1 MTGATVERP
10 THEMRPDVPLEV
22 MPLTTLISR
31 RVFMSRST
39 VAWLMLT
46 APPVAALA
54 AVDEPARLVDAVSF
68 DLGGTAERPP
78 WRITLYVPPGP
89 APAAG
94 WPILYL
100 LDGNAVTGTA
110 IDIERVQAP
119 YPDGTGIGSRFAI
132 VGIGYPGDQA
142 YDGLRRSWDYTPP
155 PGKSYP
161 PYRADGPA
169 VRTGGANPFLRFVI
183 DELKP
188 AVERRCKGDPARQAL
203 FGHSLGGLFVLY
215 ARAQAPAT
223 FSHWIAASP
232 SIYWE
237 EFVLLTSIDA
247 LEKSPPGKAHV
258 LLMAGAYE
266 AELAPFQRTAPD
278 HESRLAR
285 LKLARTVEAARTLSD
300 RLGRIPG
307 LKSEFRVIPG
317 KTHMTVLPEALN
329 EAVTSFLGRAG

>member
-46 APPVAALA
+46 APPMAALA

-68 DLGGTAERPP
+68 DLGGTAGQPP

-119 YPDGTGIGSRFAI
+119 YPDGTGIGSRFAMSGSAI
-132 VGIGYPGDQA
+132 QAIRPMTVCAGPGT
-142 YDGLRRSWDYTPP
+142 TP
-155 PGKSYP
+155 
-161 PYRADGPA
+161 RHL
-169 VRTGGANPFLRFVI
+169 ANPTRPTGPMALRSG
-183 DELKP
+183 
-188 AVERRCKGDPARQAL
+188 RG
-203 FGHSLGGLFVLY
+203 
-215 ARAQAPAT
+215 AP
-223 FSHWIAASP
+223 
-232 SIYWE
+232 
-237 EFVLLTSIDA
+237 
-247 LEKSPPGKAHV
+247 
-258 LLMAGAYE
+258 
-266 AELAPFQRTAPD
+266 
-278 HESRLAR
+278 
-285 LKLARTVEAARTLSD
+285 TLSCA
-300 RLGRIPG
+300 
-307 LKSEFRVIPG
+307 SSS
-317 KTHMTVLPEALN
+317 
-329 EAVTSFLGRAG
+329 TS